1 MKQLLAA
8 LVCATALLAPLAEA
22 AAPATPDPAAV
33 QALRDQI
40 RTDKKKVV
48 ADNMLL
54 TAAEADK
61 FWPLYDQ
68 YEKAGAPVR
77 QRLTLAMIDFVAV
90 DAKLTNANA
99 KRLVGEI
106 NAAERDLLKLRASYF
121 DKMAKAIPAAKAA
134 RFMQI
139 EAKIDALLRFDQ
151 AATIPL
157 AQ

>member
-1 MKQLLAA
+1 MKHLLAA
-8 LVCATALLAPLAEA
+8 LICSTALLAPIAEA
-22 AAPATPDPAAV
+22 ATPAAPDPAAV

-40 RTDKKKVV
+40 RTDKKKLV

-68 YEKAGAPVR
+68 YEKAGTTIR
-77 QRLTLAMIDFVAV
+77 QRLTLAMIDFIAV

-99 KRLVGEI
+99 KRLIGEI
-106 NAAERDLLKLRASYF
+106 NGAERDLIKLRVTYF
-121 DKMAKAIPAAKAA
+121 DKMSKVIPAAKAA

-139 EAKIDALLRFDQ
+139 EAKIDALQRFDQ